1 METMVHPVGVVST
14 KTTYLSV
21 MDPLLTLYQIVKPT
35 TTLLNVIMKD

>member
-21 MDPLLTLYQIVKPT
+21 MDPLLTLYQTVKPT
-35 TTLLNVIMKD
+35 TTLLNIIIID